1 MAPAL
6 IPRFPLESVM
16 FKQSGSFV
24 SRGWLWTALIAASVL
39 AAVVVFNGLQVRAKD
54 AAQLKVLANKQSTV
68 TVNVI
73 TPTSNTDA
81 SALSLPGRIEAYARA
96 PLYSRISGYLK
107 SWKAD
112 IGMSVKAGQVLAE
125 IDTPDL
131 DQQILQAKAELA
143 STQANA
149 AMSENTAKRWQ
160 SLQATNFVSSQAVEE
175 KLADLNAKLAVVN
188 ASQANVNRLQ
198 ALKNFSRIV
207 APFDGVVT
215 VRNTDI
221 GQLINVGGAPGSELF
236 VVSDVKRLRLYVN
249 LPQNQVSNIQKGT
262 TAKFTVPEQPGQV
275 FTATVQ
281 SMSQAISS
289 SSGSMLVQL
298 SAENKRGELLPGGY
312 ASVSFSIPAQAN
324 LLSVPP
330 SALVYTKN
338 GLLVATVNT
347 ENRVVLKPVVIA
359 RDHGNRLELLSGL
372 EASDK
377 VIENPPDGVTQ
388 GDLVQ
393 VRAVQASP

>member
-1 MAPAL
+1 
-6 IPRFPLESVM
+6 M

-39 AAVVVFNGLQVRAKD
+39 AGVVVFNGLQVRAKD
-54 AAQLKVLANKQSTV
+54 AAQLKVLADKQSTV

-81 SALSLPGRIEAYARA
+81 SALSLPGRIEAYTRA

-347 ENRVVLKPVVIA
+347 ENRVVLKPVGIA

-372 EASDK
+372 EANDK